1 MKEFFIVPVV
11 NELLSDKPNHS
22 WHWNHIPNAGCLST
36 AFRRMSVYR
45 FHWRRPF
52 GQGSTPTNP
61 KKRCRTLILIS
72 QTTVPLRRCN
82 SYQSR
87 VPYYLRSFTTAQ
99 EIYLPR

>member
-52 GQGSTPTNP
+52 GQGVRQQIR
-61 KKRCRTLILIS
+61 KKVSNTYL
-72 QTTVPLRRCN
+72 N
-82 SYQSR
+82 QSHHCSA
-87 VPYYLRSFTTAQ
+87 P
-99 EIYLPR
+99 

>member
-61 KKRCRTLILIS
+61 KKSNRNKHS
-72 QTTVPLRRCN
+72 PLYTRI
-82 SYQSR
+82 
-87 VPYYLRSFTTAQ
+87 
-99 EIYLPR
+99 IY